1 MLDPESMDKLYF
13 WVTRLAGAWI
23 FIIVQTSALLS
34 YWLYPKF
41 GRGSRR
47 RICGVGFLWVFNLLR
62 LLVFTLLLLPAW
74 IKMLRFYCFSQR
86 LLKGIEYGRFRRN
99 TLDIYLPSQNAT
111 HIHEAFADPSRRCP
125 VVVFFAGGAWT
136 IGYKAWGALMGRQL
150 IDEGLILVTPDYR
163 NFPQARVPDM
173 VNDVSS
179 AIAWVFEN
187 IAAYGG
193 DPEQVFLVGQS
204 AGAHLSIL
212 TMLLHAQMESWKE
225 CPSGSVANG
234 RASNPQEPR
243 WSTSQLKACVAISGP
258 YDIVNLLPH
267 FHAKGLATSVL
278 RSIFGE
284 EEHDKNELLFEE
296 FLRAW
301 GIKLDGEALPEYRL
315 RSLSPTCL
323 LADNCIRPSAIKLLP
338 PISLLHGT
346 GDRSVPYRSSEHLAL
361 ALKQVGA
368 VAELVLFPEKTHTE
382 PIIEDPMQGTE
393 NGPDPLLSY
402 LIGVVDKESAGL
414 KRSGVVHQRMAPS
427 ILIRLA
433 SFMNPF

>member
-1 MLDPESMDKLYF
+1 MDKLYF
-13 WVTRLAGAWI
+13 WVTRLGGAWI

-41 GRGSRR
+41 GRGSKR

-62 LLVFTLLLLPAW
+62 LLGFTLLLLPAW

-163 NFPQARVPDM
+163 NFPQARVTDM
-173 VNDVSS
+173 VNDVSN
-179 AIAWVFEN
+179 AMAWVFEN

-204 AGAHLSIL
+204 AGAHLAVL
-212 TMLLHAQMESWKE
+212 TLLLQAQKEYPKRPKYAES
-225 CPSGSVANG
+225 PG
-234 RASNPQEPR
+234 RSNPQE

-267 FHAKGLATSVL
+267 FHAMGLATSVL

-284 EEHDKNELLFEE
+284 EEEKPNNDLKFEL
-296 FLRAW
+296 FLEAW
-301 GIKLDGEALPEYRL
+301 GIDLEGEPLSEHRL

-323 LADNCIRPSAIKLLP
+323 LADHCIKPTAVKLLP

-346 GDRSVPYRSSEHLAL
+346 GDRSVPHRSSEHLAL

-368 VAELVLFPEKTHTE
+368 EVELVLFPEKTHTE
-382 PIIEDPMQGTE
+382 PIIEDPMQGSE

-402 LIGVVDKESAGL
+402 LIGVVDKHSGGL
-414 KRSGVVHQRMAPS
+414 KRRGVVHQRLAPS
-427 ILIRLA
+427 ILIKLA
-433 SFMNPF
+433 SLMNPF

>member
-1 MLDPESMDKLYF
+1 MDKLYF
-13 WVTRLAGAWI
+13 WVTRLGGAWI

-41 GRGSRR
+41 GRGSKR
-47 RICGVGFLWVFNLLR
+47 RICGVGFLWVFNLIR
-62 LLVFTLLLLPAW
+62 LLGFTLLLLPAW
-74 IKMLRFYCFSQR
+74 IRMLRFYCFSQR

-163 NFPQARVPDM
+163 NFPQARVTDM
-173 VNDVSS
+173 VHDVSN
-179 AIAWVFEN
+179 AMAWVFEN

-204 AGAHLSIL
+204 AGAHLAVL
-212 TMLLHAQMESWKE
+212 ALLLQAQKESPKRSKYAE
-225 CPSGSVANG
+225 SPAG
-234 RASNPQEPR
+234 RSNPQA

-267 FHAKGLATSVL
+267 FHAMGLATSVL

-284 EEHDKNELLFEE
+284 EEEE
-296 FLRAW
+296 TNNDLNFQQFLEAW
-301 GIKLDGEALPEYRL
+301 GVDLEGEPLPEHRL

-323 LADNCIRPSAIKLLP
+323 LADHCIKPTAVQLLP

-346 GDRSVPYRSSEHLAL
+346 GDRSVPHRSSEHLAL

-368 VAELVLFPEKTHTE
+368 EVELVLFPGKTHTE
-382 PIIEDPMQGTE
+382 PIIEDPMQGSE
-393 NGPDPLLSY
+393 KGPDPLLSY
-402 LIGVVDKESAGL
+402 LIGVVDKHSGGL
-414 KRSGVVHQRMAPS
+414 KRQGVVHQRMAPS
-427 ILIRLA
+427 ILIKLA
-433 SFMNPF
+433 SLMNPF